1 MSTTLPN
8 SRQYDDFLPLFTNNK
23 QDRRPSLFLSSLK
36 NSANG
41 LRKTANR
48 NGYDQADLALT
59 SWDAKNTE
67 FFKEKYGLGDNDAH
81 IEWIYFLVN
90 TIALRAGQTKASL
103 NASAV
108 VNGPVSTNG
117 DEVLEAI
124 KKVGNAPQGSMAQ
137 LVALLL
143 QHKLLSSVTKIVPGT
158 APEDLTVNPSRWG
171 EATDFLFR
179 TELQMIAADII
190 GNNVFAM
197 LTQADVTNMITQLRA
212 GQGGVISWQSNLLTL
227 FARQFFLILN
237 ISVNGVYPGKY
248 VTWAQYTS
256 DATDTLALRNT
267 VIIEASNSLR
277 YNNPTNVVTAWGN
290 LRADIDRAF
299 TELIANGIT
308 GPSLDPTIPA
318 NNTPL
323 MKSILN
329 RHQAA
334 INILNSFNQ
343 KIRYDIFGAVD
354 FGYNYDKFF
363 VNTFL
368 TRAVK
373 NAKLPVSSIIR
384 DFSDT
389 NQTTQDKYYRKPD
402 GTLMERKKD
411 GTEVSI
417 DEGSAAHQ
425 ALKES
430 DKCYTTG
437 VANDGNLT
445 CSKYIRECIS
455 GGDVT
460 NCKNYLLSSNF
471 WQNASKEVED
481 MLPLVAYKTLKSFE
495 FGTLP
500 VFNKS
505 VNRTIKKVQNW
516 GEWLESLKS
525 SSKLQPN
532 EITAI
537 AANVKLQEYLNAL
550 VFKVNSNPAIINE
563 DYKGNMQT
571 DLSEN
576 FKNNLLA
583 KMGLKLNLAPRSLS
597 TSSLINLSNAMV
609 DSRNRMRISLGSM
622 PGVSVTMFGGASRA
636 ENHLLNTVQQQHQLI
651 SSTFEALK
659 KNLKNHKKEIAAGDE
674 ADITKM
680 IQELKDREVKLNNLI
695 LITEKYTELLETYG
709 QQDSNSSL
717 TMKHLDEFVTQRNN
731 YFEKVSRKQVNLM
744 SIIRSIAEKVNELSD
759 KSQQKNQTEQA
770 TPLP

>member
-48 NGYDQADLALT
+48 NGYDVADLALNN
-59 SWDAKNTE
+59 WDAKNAE

-90 TIALRAGQTKASL
+90 TIALRAGQTKVLL
-103 NASAV
+103 NLPVV

-158 APEDLTVNPSRWG
+158 PPENLTVNPSRWG

-179 TELQMIAADII
+179 TEAQMVAADII
-190 GNNVFAM
+190 GNNVFTGV
-197 LTQADVTNMITQLRA
+197 TQMELNNMFLQLRN
-212 GQGGVISWQSNLLTL
+212 GQYGVISWQSNLLTL
-227 FARQFFLILN
+227 FARQFNRILN

-256 DATDTLALRNT
+256 DATDIPALRNT

-277 YNNPTNVVTAWGN
+277 YNNPTSVNNAWGN
-290 LRADIDRAF
+290 LQADINRAF
-299 TELIANGIT
+299 TELINGGVT
-308 GPSLDPTIPA
+308 GPTLDPTNPA
-318 NNTPL
+318 NTPL
-323 MKSILN
+323 VKSMLN

-343 KIRYDIFGAVD
+343 KIRDDIFGAVD

-389 NQTTQDKYYRKPD
+389 NQTTQDKYYRRPD

-411 GTEVSI
+411 GTEVSV
-417 DEGSAAHQ
+417 DEGSATHQ

-437 VANDGNLT
+437 VTNDGNLT

-460 NCKNYLLSSNF
+460 NCKNYLISNNF

-481 MLPLVAYKTLKSFE
+481 MLPMIAYQTLKSFE
-495 FGTLP
+495 FGTIP
-500 VFNKS
+500 VFSKS

-525 SSKLQPN
+525 SSKLQAS
-532 EITAI
+532 EITTI
-537 AANVKLQEYLNAL
+537 SGNVKLQEYLNAL

-563 DYKGNMQT
+563 DYKDLIQT
-571 DLSEN
+571 DFSEN

-622 PGVSVTMFGGASRA
+622 PGVSLTMFGGASRA

-651 SSTFEALK
+651 SNTFEALK
-659 KNLKNHKKEIAAGDE
+659 KNLKNHKKEIAAGDD